1 MMRDIPVKG
10 YENASILMSIASH
23 KRNLTDSFENFA
35 LPDLPLPRHYGAL
48 DALDALGASQF
59 WKRGRGIP

>member
-1 MMRDIPVKG
+1 MMRVIPVKG

-23 KRNLTDSFENFA
+23 KRNLTNSFENFA
-35 LPDLPLPRHYGAL
+35 LPDLPLPRHCGAL
-48 DALDALGASQF
+48 DALGVSQF